1 MVYLRTVIESLRLA
15 SLAIVQAFWIFC
27 ENSSL
32 HGLRYIG
39 RSGASRANYLLR
51 LVWGLFSL
59 VGLGFTLMLTLSA
72 WEQFRSNPTLTTIET
87 TTFPVSMIPFP
98 SVTLCNINKIHSGKA
113 KELSNRL
120 IELGLSDNDTQDL
133 LYALPR
139 LNDYRPVAERM
150 LRIENF
156 LRAKGYDTERLAFEV
171 APTCESML
179 VHCFWLMQPVPCS
192 KLFRRT
198 KMYAGYCCSFNVDS
212 FLEPASTR
220 SKERS
225 PSKNIYVTGIGKG
238 EGLSVLLDIGEAY
251 YTASNRFTY
260 GIEVFVHQSF
270 DFPDASDYTAIV
282 QRGMETDV
290 SALPVIVSASPALRD
305 VPLNIRGCAFSD
317 EGNMTEALPYTF
329 SNCMIE
335 CEQRYIAKI
344 CKCIPLFKQ
353 VVELQAILQV
363 PICGFHDLP
372 CLTDVKEHTLFTS
385 EAVNVTTQANYIWTN
400 VKCRC
405 YPACT
410 VEKNDLLSI
419 TNTIANPRKDQF
431 IPELNFSAYGSLH
444 VHFRSTNCLKYRRE
458 PFLTWKTLVA
468 TFGGIFGLCMGGS
481 ILSLVEMLY
490 HFGITP
496 FVVYSELRKKILTTA
511 VAAATP
517 NDAVASLDYPR
528 RPPIG
533 YFRRSKVMAREM
545 GASVRAGWLESTDQ
559 KRTLSQRWK
568 QRYIDEF
575 NMMA

>member
-1 MVYLRTVIESLRLA
+1 MVSYLRTVVESLRLA

-39 RSGASRANYLLR
+39 RSGASRANHLLR

-59 VGLGFTLMLTLSA
+59 VGLGFTLMLTFSA

-98 SVTLCNINKIHSGKA
+98 SVTLCNINKIHAGKA
-113 KELSNRL
+113 KELSQRL
-120 IELGLSDNDTQDL
+120 IDLGLSDNDTQEL

-139 LNDYRPVAERM
+139 LNDYRPVAERI

-156 LRAKGYDTERLAFEV
+156 LRSKGYDTERLAYEV

-179 VHCFWLMQPVPCS
+179 VHCFWLMQPVACS
-192 KLFRRT
+192 KMFRRT
-198 KMYAGYCCSFNVDS
+198 KIYTGYCCSFNADP
-212 FLEPASTR
+212 FLEPVNTR
-220 SKERS
+220 SKERNPPKS
-225 PSKNIYVTGIGKG
+225 IYVTGIGKG

-251 YTASNRFTY
+251 YTATNRFTY

-282 QRGMETDV
+282 ERGMETDV
-290 SALPVIVSASPALRD
+290 SALPIIVSASPALRD
-305 VPLNIRGCAFSD
+305 VPINIRGCAFND

-335 CEQRYIAKI
+335 CEQRYIAKF

-353 VVELQAILQV
+353 VDELQAILQV
-363 PICGFHDLP
+363 PVCGFHDLP
-372 CLTDVKEHTLFTS
+372 CLMDVKGQC
-385 EAVNVTTQANYIWTN
+385 AG
-400 VKCRC
+400 
-405 YPACT
+405 
-410 VEKNDLLSI
+410 
-419 TNTIANPRKDQF
+419 
-431 IPELNFSAYGSLH
+431 PELNFSAYGSLH

-496 FVVYSELRKKILTTA
+496 FVVYNELRKKLLTTA
-511 VAAATP
+511 VAAAP
-517 NDAVASLDYPR
+517 NDTVAPLDFPR

-533 YFRRSKVMAREM
+533 YFRRSEVLARE
-545 GASVRAGWLESTDQ
+545 SRAQTGWWDTTEQ

-568 QRYIDEF
+568 QRYVDEF
-575 NMMA
+575 NLMA

>member
-113 KELSNRL
+113 KELSNR

-225 PSKNIYVTGIGKG
+225 PTKNIYVTGIGKG

-372 CLTDVKEHTLFTS
+372 CLTD
-385 EAVNVTTQANYIWTN
+385 
-400 VKCRC
+400 
-405 YPACT
+405 
-410 VEKNDLLSI
+410 
-419 TNTIANPRKDQF
+419 
-431 IPELNFSAYGSLH
+431 
-444 VHFRSTNCLKYRRE
+444 YRRE

-517 NDAVASLDYPR
+517 NGAVAPLDYPR

-545 GASVRAGWLESTDQ
+545 GSSVRTGWWETTDQ